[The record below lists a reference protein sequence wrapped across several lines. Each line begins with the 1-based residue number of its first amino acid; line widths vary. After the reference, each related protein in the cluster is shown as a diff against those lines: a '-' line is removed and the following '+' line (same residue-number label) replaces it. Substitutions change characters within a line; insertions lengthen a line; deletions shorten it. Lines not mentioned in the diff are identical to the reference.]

1 MKHTSINLSEDH
13 AARIEATGKSPSLI
27 IREALDRYF
36 NPPPSALELIQEH
49 VRLYHHI
56 TEEHKERMV
65 SETPQ
70 PIHKNVPVKAQISRI
85 DMPDNAHG
93 LSMKALEYILEELKA
108 GREPIP
114 LDVAA
119 KLNTTTQRL
128 GKALAKVNVK
138 ATETRRAGIAGRYYT
153 FEMKDQI
160 EKILMKGDLHDHE

>member
-27 IREALDRYF
+27 IRDALDRYF
-36 NPPPSALELIQEH
+36 NPPPSVLELIQEH

-56 TEEHKERMV
+56 TEEHKERMI

-70 PIHKNVPVKAQISRI
+70 PLLKNMPVKAHISRI
-85 DMPDNAHG
+85 DMPDNAHS
-93 LSMKALEYILEELKA
+93 LSMNALEYILDELKA

-119 KLNTTTQRL
+119 KLNTTTQAL
-128 GKALAKVNVK
+128 GKALSPLGIK
-138 ATETRRAGIAGRYYT
+138 ARETRRAGIAGRYYT
-153 FEMKDQI
+153 FDMKESI
-160 EKILMKGDLHDHE
+160 EKVVKGDLTE